1 MPQVPFASLPDP
13 ARLWIFAA
21 DRTLT
26 PEERSLLAGAVDRGL
41 ADWAAHGS
49 PVTWG
54 FEVVRDQFL
63 LIGVDESR
71 TALSGCSI
79 DGAIREIKELES
91 RLHTPFLDHGRV
103 FFRDGDGFRSVP
115 REVFKEL
122 AREGRV
128 TADTVV
134 LNNVLATV
142 GEYRR
147 GEWEVPV
154 RRSWHAR
161 AFPVGA

>member
-1 MPQVPFASLPDP
+1 MPRTSFDSLPDS

-21 DRTLT
+21 DRPLT
-26 PEERSLLAGAVDRGL
+26 DEERTDLGQAVMRGL
-41 ADWAAHGS
+41 AEWAAHGS

-54 FEVVRDQFL
+54 FEVVGNQFL

-79 DGAIREIKELES
+79 DGAIREIKEIE
-91 RLHTPFLDHGRV
+91 RRVGTAFLDHGRV
-103 FFRDGDGFRSVP
+103 FYREGDGFSTVSRDAF
-115 REVFKEL
+115 REL

-142 GEYRR
+142 GEYRQ
-147 GEWEVPV
+147 GLWEVPV

-161 AFPVGA
+161 AFAVPS